1 MLSTLEQLNII
12 RGAINPP
19 GTDLGSLILQTGV
32 NIGMTFID
40 DEKTTTGNEPATRY
54 QNKIRS
60 VASKCI
66 RNDENTIKSLIRVF
80 VTLLGRTNTTYTQ
93 IENATISQWESFA
106 SNQMLSAFEYYA
118 NVTLEEKFEFD
129 NLPA

>member
-40 DEKTTTGNEPATRY
+40 DEKTTINNEPATRY
-54 QNKIRS
+54 QDKIRS

-93 IENATISQWESFA
+93 IENATISQWENFA

-118 NVTLEEKFEFD
+118 NTTLEEKFEFD